1 MRKYFSIV
9 RSIGKLKHL
18 SHVGESIPATEN
30 IQRED
35 DGESNMQIASKL
47 PSDAVILLVHE
58 TCKGI
63 FEKYQGKLQNSIIE
77 RSMAISK

>member
-1 MRKYFSIV
+1 MWEKVFLL
-9 RSIGKLKHL
+9 LK
-18 SHVGESIPATEN
+18 IF
-30 IQRED
+30 RERMT
-35 DGESNMQIASKL
+35 GESNMQIASKL
-47 PSDAVILLVHE
+47 PSDAVILFVHE